1 MKPITVLLADDN
13 VMVRKAYKKLLKLEA
28 DLQVVGEAKNGQQ
41 AVTLVKKLRPVVVL
55 MDVAMP
61 LMNGIE
67 ALRQIL
73 KAVPATK
80 VLMLST
86 YNEDVYIAE
95 AMNSGAMGYLIK
107 HTAADCVC
115 EAIRETNKGRT
126 YFSPSV
132 PKRFHQPKLKKP
144 SLSGCPEVADLWRWG
159 SGMRNPR

>member
-13 VMVRKAYKKLLKLEA
+13 TMVRKLYFKRLKLEA
-28 DLQVVGEAKNGQQ
+28 DLQVVGEAKNGKL
-41 AVTLVKKLRPVVVL
+41 AVAMVKKLRPAVVL

-73 KAVPATK
+73 EAAPATK

-86 YNEDVYIAE
+86 YNDEVYIAE

-126 YFSPSV
+126 FFSPSV
-132 PKRFHQPKLKKP
+132 SKQLQQPKRKK
-144 SLSGCPEVADLWRWG
+144 SRA
-159 SGMRNPR
+159 

>member
-1 MKPITVLLADDN
+1 MIKSMKPITVLLADDN
-13 VMVRKAYKKLLKLEA
+13 TEVRKAFAKLLKHEA

-41 AVTLVKKLRPVVVL
+41 AVALVKKLHPAVVL

-67 ALRQIL
+67 ALRQIV

-80 VLMLST
+80 VVMLST
-86 YNEDVYIAE
+86 YNDEVYIAE

-126 YFSPSV
+126 FFSPSV
-132 PKRFHQPKLKKP
+132 PKRFQQPKRKK
-144 SLSGCPEVADLWRWG
+144 SRA
-159 SGMRNPR
+159 

>member
-13 VMVRKAYKKLLKLEA
+13 TMLRTEFKKLLKHEA
-28 DLQVVGEAKNGQQ
+28 DLQVVGEAKNGQL
-41 AVTLVKKLRPVVVL
+41 AVAMVKKLRPAVVL

-86 YNEDVYIAE
+86 YNDDVYIAE

-115 EAIRETNKGRT
+115 EAIRESNLGRT
-126 YFSPSV
+126 FFSPSV
-132 PKRFHQPKLKKP
+132 PKHFQQPKLKKVGVKP
-144 SLSGCPEVADLWRWG
+144 VSRGH
-159 SGMRNPR
+159 